1 MKKIKLILMGALMA
15 LTLAACAP
23 TEIKSEDIPDNA
35 KVNPAGLTPEMM
47 TTEAV
52 EKTGDPDAVPMEM
65 VFLYQVGEDGKMTRE
80 TIDVETADLETIIG
94 LLAENEILEEGTV
107 AEGLDIEGGMK
118 AGPGVDPSQ
127 VTEGDRIGT
136 LKINQVPED
145 EKKLQSLVSTMIE
158 NFTLDKLQIVVDGDM
173 ILSGPEDGYFVMVD
187 EGETVK

>member
-1 MKKIKLILMGALMA
+1 MA
-15 LTLAACAP
+15 LTLAACSP
-23 TEIKSEDIPDNA
+23 TEIKSEEIPENA
-35 KVNPAGLTPEMM
+35 KVNPVGLTPEMM

-94 LLAENEILEEGTV
+94 LLTEHEILEEGTV

-136 LKINQVPED
+136 LKLNQAPED
-145 EKKLQSLVSTMIE
+145 EKNLQSLVSTMIE

-173 ILSGPEDGYFVMVD
+173 VLAGPEDGYFVMVD
-187 EGETVK
+187 EGENVK

>member
-15 LTLAACAP
+15 LTLAACSP
-23 TEIKSEDIPDNA
+23 TEIKSEEIPENA
-35 KVNPAGLTPEMM
+35 KVNPVGLTPEMM

-94 LLAENEILEEGTV
+94 LLTEHEILEEGTV

-136 LKINQVPED
+136 LKLNQAPED
-145 EKKLQSLVSTMIE
+145 EKNLQSLVSTMIE

-173 ILSGPEDGYFVMVD
+173 VLAGPEDGYFVMVD
-187 EGETVK
+187 EGENVK